1 MRKVSVFNQIS
12 IDGYFKTPSGD
23 IGWMHQPDHDQ
34 EFAQFTNDNAAG
46 EGTLVFGRNTYD
58 MMASF
63 WPTPAAAKQFPEVAR
78 HMNSRAKVVFSK
90 TLQKASWDNTTIV
103 KDDPVAAI
111 TKMKHEPGDTMV
123 IMGSGS
129 IVSQLTRA
137 GLIDEYQIMV
147 LPVVLGEGKTMFD
160 GANQILNMT
169 LTSSRAFK
177 NGKAFLVYE
186 PKA

>member
-23 IGWMHQPDHDQ
+23 IRWMHQTDNDA
-34 EFAQFTNDNAAG
+34 EFMRFTNDNAAG
-46 EGTLVFGRNTYD
+46 EGTLVFGRTTYE

-111 TKMKHEPGDTMV
+111 RKMKNGPGDPLV

-129 IVSQLTRA
+129 IVAAA
-137 GLIDEYQIMV
+137 G
-147 LPVVLGEGKTMFD
+147 
-160 GANQILNMT
+160 A
-169 LTSSRAFK
+169 A
-177 NGKAFLVYE
+177 
-186 PKA
+186 